1 MLKTACFMNR
11 EKSIL
16 RKQLKHVVA
25 SDRHRFHMPGH
36 KGRLPLPLDCSL
48 DVTEIPGADN
58 LHAPDG
64 VIREV
69 QEKIAGIYGSG
80 QSFLLTGGSTAGI
93 LASIMSLCAPGET
106 ILVPVNAHRSVL
118 AALAFGQVEAAF
130 YQPVTTPCGAY
141 VTLDCAKE
149 ALASCPEAKG
159 MLVVSPD
166 YAGCLSE
173 TRAVAEYL
181 HQHGKKLIVDEAH
194 GAHLKFTDLE
204 DAVSASADFVI
215 QSTHKTLS
223 ALTQS
228 SVLHLR
234 DPKDRKT
241 QKILSMIESSSPS
254 YLQMMSIEEAVDEA
268 SEEAEKVFGEIA
280 ARWEAFEQNQNPS
293 DSFRLVRPSDSFDPS
308 KWLFVSSDGERDAEI
323 LAEFGIVPEVVY
335 PGQILLM
342 CGIHTTAKDFEALEK
357 AVQEINRR
365 YPQAEDREVEP
376 LIFAPLTTEIA
387 TGKALRG
394 ESETIAL
401 EEASD
406 RISAS
411 FVIAYPPG
419 IPLII
424 PGMRL
429 TSDLIETVL
438 ALKDSRYDLIGL
450 TEQGGKISVDV
461 LTENQ
466 HE

>member
-1 MLKTACFMNR
+1 MNT
-11 EKSIL
+11 EKSRL
-16 RKQLKHVVA
+16 RKQLKQVVGQ
-25 SDRHRFHMPGH
+25 DRHRFHMPGH
-36 KGRLPLPLDCSL
+36 KGYLPEMLDASL
-48 DVTEIPGADN
+48 DITEIPGADN
-58 LHAPDG
+58 LHAPEG
-64 VIREV
+64 IIRDV

-130 YQPVTTPCGAY
+130 YQPVTTPYGAY
-141 VTLDCAKE
+141 VTLDCAKK
-149 ALASCPEAKG
+149 ALASCPDAKG
-159 MLVVSPD
+159 MLIVSPD

-173 TRAVAEYL
+173 TREVADFL
-181 HQHGKKLIVDEAH
+181 HEQGKKLIVDEAH
-194 GAHLKFTDLE
+194 GAHLKFTEKE
-204 DAVSASADFVI
+204 DAVSAGADFVI

-234 DPKDRKT
+234 DPKERKT
-241 QKILSMIESSSPS
+241 QRLLSMIESSSPS

-268 SEEAEKVFGEIA
+268 ADEAGKVFGEIA
-280 ARWEAFEQNQNPS
+280 SRWEAFEENQDPEAP
-293 DSFRLVRPSDSFDPS
+293 FRLVRPADNFDSS

-323 LAEFGIVPEVVY
+323 LAEYGIVPEVVY

-342 CGIHTTAKDFEALEK
+342 CGIHTTAQDFEALEK

-365 YPQAEDREVEP
+365 HPEKDERRIEP
-376 LIFAPLTTEIA
+376 LSFAPLTTEIP
-387 TGKALRG
+387 TGVALRG
-394 ESETIAL
+394 ESETVAL
-401 EEASD
+401 DEASG
-406 RISAS
+406 RVSAA

-429 TSDLIETVL
+429 TDDRIDTVL
-438 ALKDSRYDLIGL
+438 ALENSRYDLIGL
-450 TEQGGKISVDV
+450 TKENGRSQIDV
-461 LTENQ
+461 LVEMN
-466 HE
+466 HES